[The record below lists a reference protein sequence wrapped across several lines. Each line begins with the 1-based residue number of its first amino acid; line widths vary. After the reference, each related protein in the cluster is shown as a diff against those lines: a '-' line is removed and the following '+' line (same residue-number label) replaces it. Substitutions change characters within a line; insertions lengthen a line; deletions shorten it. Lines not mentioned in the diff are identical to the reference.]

1 MIAIVDYGM
10 GNTGSIK
17 NMLKRIGY
25 DDVVVTNSHEDLS
38 KAEKFI
44 LPGVGSFDAAVN
56 TMKESGLFSIL
67 NHEVEEKKKPIL
79 GICLGMQLLT
89 KGSEEGKSAGLG
101 WIDAYVRKF
110 DSDNNI
116 KVPHIGWEYVTSS
129 GSQHALLN
137 NLSEMSRYYFVHS
150 YYVVCNDRSNELL
163 MCNYGVDFTCAIQ
176 HNNIMGVQFHPEKSH
191 KYGMQLFRNFVEL

>member
-25 DDVVVTNSHEDLS
+25 DDVVVTNNHEDLS

-56 TMKESGLFSIL
+56 TMKQSGLLSIL
-67 NHEVEEKKKPIL
+67 NHEVEQKKKPIL

-89 KGSEEGKSAGLG
+89 KGSEEGKLAGLG

-110 DSDNNI
+110 DSNNNI
-116 KVPHIGWEYVTSS
+116 KVPHIGWQYVTSS

-150 YYVVCNDRSNELL
+150 YYVVCNDKSNELL
-163 MCNYGVDFTCAIQ
+163 MCNYGGDFTCAIQ